1 MHADMHIKK
10 SCNMRIL
17 VEKLDTP
24 VQATKWK
31 KGKKSVKIDSFRPLA
46 RSKNVT
52 FLGVSSMK

>member
-1 MHADMHIKK
+1 M
-10 SCNMRIL
+10 SIL

-46 RSKNVT
+46 RSKNVA
-52 FLGVSSMK
+52 LIMSLPWNNA